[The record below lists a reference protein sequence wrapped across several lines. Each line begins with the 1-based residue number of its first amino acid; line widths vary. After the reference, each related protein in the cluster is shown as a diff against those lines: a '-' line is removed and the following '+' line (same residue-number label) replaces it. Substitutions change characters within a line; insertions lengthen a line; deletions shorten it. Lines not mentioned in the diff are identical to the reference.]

1 MNTKRSPYHPISCEF
16 HDRLEDLA
24 TLRKTVRIGYSDES
38 GMEQIRDTVITDV
51 FARDGEEF
59 VILDSARHVRLDR
72 LIEVDGARLSDYESS
87 DSCGI

>member
-1 MNTKRSPYHPISCEF
+1 MNTERPYRPISCEF

-24 TLRKTVRIGYSDES
+24 TLRKAVRIGYRDES
-38 GMEQIRDTVITDV
+38 GMEQVGDAVITDV

-59 VILDSARHVRLDR
+59 VVLDSARHVRLDR
-72 LIEVDGARLSDYESS
+72 LIEVDGAKLSDYGSS